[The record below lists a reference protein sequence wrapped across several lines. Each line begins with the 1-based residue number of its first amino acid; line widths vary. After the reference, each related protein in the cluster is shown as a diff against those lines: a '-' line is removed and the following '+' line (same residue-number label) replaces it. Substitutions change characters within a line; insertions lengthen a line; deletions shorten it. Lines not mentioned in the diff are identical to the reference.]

1 MVTLIGYSQS
11 PIINKDRRD
20 RALTVWEPLCSNFKY
35 TEGAGLGVPK
45 PPRKVLSARQP
56 GSAVP
61 PSAVPHISLTRCYRR
76 DR

>member
-20 RALTVWEPLCSNFKY
+20 RELTVWEPFCSIFKY

-45 PPRKVLSARQP
+45 PPP
-56 GSAVP
+56 
-61 PSAVPHISLTRCYRR
+61 
-76 DR
+76 